1 MMKQEIIFSGIGGQ
15 GIMLMGQIL
24 TQAGLEEGKQVSWI
38 PSYGPEMR
46 GGTAYCSVVISDE
59 RIGSPIVVEPT
70 ILVVMNLPSLHRFQK
85 DLLPKGTLIINESLA
100 PERSSR
106 KDIQQFVLP
115 MNELADQVG
124 DKKALNFIALG
135 ALLAATGV
143 VDPKALQAAVL
154 KMFGKKFA
162 EKPELMEV
170 NQRAFQVGYEAAL
183 KQKGI

>member
-1 MMKQEIIFSGIGGQ
+1 MMKQEIIFSGFGGQ

-115 MNELADQVG
+115 MNELA
-124 DKKALNFIALG
+124 LG

>member
-1 MMKQEIIFSGIGGQ
+1 MKQEIIFSGFGGQ

-70 ILVVMNLPSLHRFQK
+70 ILIVMNLPSLHRFEK
-85 DLLPKGTLIINESLA
+85 GVLPKGTLIINESLV
-100 PERSSR
+100 PERSNR
-106 KDIQQFVLP
+106 QDIHQFVLP

-124 DKKALNFIALG
+124 DKKVLNFIALG
-135 ALLAATGV
+135 ALLAATEV
-143 VDPKALQAAVL
+143 VSQKALQAAIL

-162 EKPELMEV
+162 EKPEFMEI
-170 NQRAFQVGYEAAL
+170 NQKAFQVGYEAT
-183 KQKGI
+183 KKKKEN